1 MALWIWIQKSSVRA
15 KLFATFRSCVG
26 FTESQRMT
34 LLGSLI
40 RV

>member
-1 MALWIWIQKSSVRA
+1 MALFIWIQKSRVRA
-15 KLFATFRSCVG
+15 KVFATFRSPMG

-40 RV
+40 RD